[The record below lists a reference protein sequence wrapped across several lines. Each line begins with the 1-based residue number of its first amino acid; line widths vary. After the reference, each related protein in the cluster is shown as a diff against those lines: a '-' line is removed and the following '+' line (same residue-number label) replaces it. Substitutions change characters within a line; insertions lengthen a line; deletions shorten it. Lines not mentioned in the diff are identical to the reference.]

1 MKNSS
6 TFLCYM
12 SCYITDNETHRYNR
26 EIYNHIT
33 VITSQAVDTLKK
45 KHYLYTSIKS
55 ENREINNKAYMFI
68 DHLTS
73 KANTPLHFLRRTP
86 VQ

>member
-26 EIYNHIT
+26 EIYNYIT
-33 VITSQAVDTLKK
+33 VIASQTVDTLKK
-45 KHYLYTSIKS
+45 HTIY
-55 ENREINNKAYMFI
+55 AQ
-68 DHLTS
+68 
-73 KANTPLHFLRRTP
+73 A
-86 VQ
+86 